1 MIVCPW
7 KDILKYAPLLPG
19 VEEAFEKVNA
29 LTDLEPKTHPLANG
43 NRFFVAVGKTAHA
56 QEKLCEA
63 HRNYLDIQYLYKG
76 EETVGWAPLDTLA
89 LEGEFSTEKDVG
101 FYAGPVDYMR
111 IAEGYCYVAFPE
123 DAHMPAVHLDV
134 PKDFVKIVV
143 KLKV

>member
-29 LTDLEPKTHPLANG
+29 LTSLEPATYPLANG
-43 NRFFVAVGKTAHA
+43 NRFFVAVGTTANA
-56 QEKLCEA
+56 KEKLCEA
-63 HRNYLDIQYLYKG
+63 HRNYLDIQFLLKG
-76 EETVGWAPLDTLA
+76 EETVGWAPLETLA
-89 LEGEFSTEKDVG
+89 LVDEFSTEKDVG
-101 FYAGPVDYMR
+101 FYAGDVDYFR

-123 DAHMPAVHLDV
+123 DAHMPGRHLDV
-134 PKDFVKIVV
+134 PNDFVKVVV